1 MPLQKIFAGHSLLE
15 LAHELR
21 YPDIDALYSAVG
33 DGHVS
38 AASIIDKL
46 VVSMGVED
54 SHPEPTMDAF
64 PSRAPTTRRSSNAI
78 DVEGADDVL
87 VKLARC
93 CTPVPGDAIIGFI
106 TKGSGVSIHR
116 NDCVN
121 AGDLVQNQNDRI
133 VNVSW
138 RLGAASVFLVNI
150 QVEALDRE
158 SLLADVTRTLSDQHV
173 NILSASVSTS
183 KDRTAISRFT
193 FEMADA
199 THLDAVIAAVRH
211 IEGVYDVYRTTNN

>member
-1 MPLQKIFAGHSLLE
+1 MDTL
-15 LAHELR
+15 
-21 YPDIDALYSAVG
+21 
-33 DGHVS
+33 
-38 AASIIDKL
+38 
-46 VVSMGVED
+46 
-54 SHPEPTMDAF
+54 PT
-64 PSRAPTTRRSSNAI
+64 RAPTVRRSSNAI

-121 AGDLVQNQNDRI
+121 ASDLVRNQSDRI

-150 QVEALDRE
+150 QVEALDRA
-158 SLLADVTRTLSDQHV
+158 SLLADVTRTLSDQQV
-173 NILSASVSTS
+173 NILSAAVSTS

-199 THLDAVIAAVRH
+199 THLDAVLAAVRH